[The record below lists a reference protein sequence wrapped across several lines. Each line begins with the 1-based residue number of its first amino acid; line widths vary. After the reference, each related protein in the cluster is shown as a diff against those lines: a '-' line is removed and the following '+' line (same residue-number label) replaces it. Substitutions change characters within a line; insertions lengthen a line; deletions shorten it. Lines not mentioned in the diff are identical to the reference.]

1 MNRIISIIFLFII
14 ALHVKATDVEW
25 PHVIPRTP
33 SVSALEKFGDYPIG
47 YNTGTVSIGV
57 PLFNFALDKG
67 VALNISLDYHS
78 SGIKVSDVCGRVG
91 TGWALNAGGV
101 ISREIRGQRDECG
114 FYNFIQSHKGY
125 QLPDRHGFQDIPEL
139 LDSINRGAAD
149 LEPDLFYLTLPSG
162 SYKFF
167 LGNDGEFHT
176 IPYSN
181 LKVVRCPLNSIAA
194 SGDWVILDESGNR
207 YIFGRYNGQLA
218 IDQTFDHNRITTT
231 AWKLLAIV
239 SPENKELA
247 TFSYK
252 DTDYKNPKVNHR
264 VYKFEDSQ
272 LFPYYGEV
280 NSIKSHLG
288 EFSYSNAYKFSS
300 SDLTG
305 IHIPGIGNLSFH
317 SSNQGSLLTSHIID
331 KITYTSSINGK
342 QTSYDLSYDDIFRI
356 YLSGIQKSGSDGT
369 SVKYRSFEYYDNLPT
384 SVNSYAQDYWGYY
397 NGANNNTNLYTTE
410 DYIYR
415 FNKLPSTSLGG
426 TYMYEY
432 SNRYPTE
439 DAKAGSLKKI
449 IYPTGGSTVFEY
461 EGNCIYSKDS
471 TYTTYSKNENAM
483 LSQSVNSSSTFHTG
497 LYENLKYDIQFSIQ
511 SAGVY
516 TTRIQLVDST
526 GGIWFDK
533 EDYDLAMVSTREG
546 ESSMG
551 YPKFEYKSSF
561 LLPAGSYQW
570 KITIESD
577 KPRLSPSIV
586 EPVNIYYSYYA
597 VKKSITSVGSVTY
610 EKLVGGIR
618 IKKITDYDSDQSVI
632 EERNYSYL
640 GPDGKCSGKGAPK
653 PFFIRHYIEN
663 VEQPPRSD
671 VSLQAKYYTGIEE
684 IGEESLLRYTGSA
697 VLYSYVTEDRNV
709 GGKTYRIDYS
719 YGNRDYICPE
729 IYSNTF
735 GYEQSPFPYDQNEY
749 MEGLLKSK
757 TIYKSEG
764 NRFVPI
770 QKECYTYDVIE
781 GNRFQHVPAQTC
793 VSLTNMFDIYGEEY
807 HRDQRYY
814 YGTYKLISAKVLP
827 VQTKVMT
834 FLGGDTLTTT
844 TNTTYNN
851 DTYIQPSGTVR
862 YTDEGNNAVTAY
874 KYSYDSNDAVCGKM
888 TERNMVSAPVSVKT
902 SYKGAESLLST
913 GYGYFTAGSDT
924 LIEPSSI
931 TRTCKGETSGIEYLK
946 YDLYG
951 NPLHVSMNGVA
962 HRYYLW
968 SYRGKLPI
976 AEIIGGYSSESE
988 VESAVMS
995 VFGKNMSALSEDSVP
1010 DRTKLLNG
1018 SLQKLLPKAKV
1029 STFTFDNE
1037 EGVAT
1042 VTGPNGITQRYEY
1055 DDFGRLVKSIIAV
1068 MKSDGT
1074 LEDAIK
1080 ETYKYHYQT
1089 QAQ

>member
-25 PHVIPRTP
+25 PHVTPRTP

-101 ISREIRGQRDECG
+101 ISREIRGRRDELG
-114 FYNFIQSHKGY
+114 FYNLIKSHKGY
-125 QLPDRHGFQDIPEL
+125 HVPDYLEPFDASKL
-139 LDSINRGAAD
+139 LDSISRGAIVD

-181 LKVVRCPLNSIAA
+181 LKVVSCPLNSIIA
-194 SGDWVILDESGNR
+194 SGDWVILDESGNK
-207 YIFGRYNGQLA
+207 YIFGIYKSSSA
-218 IDQTFDHNRITTT
+218 IEQTSDHGKISTT
-231 AWKLLAIV
+231 AWKLLAIL

-252 DTDYKNPKVNHR
+252 GDAEYNNPTVNHR
-264 VYKFEDSQ
+264 VYKVGDSS
-272 LFPYYGEV
+272 LCMYLGNALALSPHF
-280 NSIKSHLG
+280 G
-288 EFSYSNAYKFSS
+288 EFSYSDTYSFFGC
-300 SDLTG
+300 DLTD
-305 IHIPGIGNLSFH
+305 IHIPGIGNVSFH
-317 SSNQGSLLTSHIID
+317 SSNQGSLSDRHIID
-331 KITYTSSINGK
+331 KITYTSFINGK
-342 QTSYDLSYDDIFRI
+342 HTSYDLSYNEVGRI
-356 YLSGIQKSGSDGT
+356 NLSGIQKTGSDGT
-369 SVKYRSFEYYDNLPT
+369 SVKYRSFEYYGNLPA

-397 NGANNNTNLYTTE
+397 NGANNNTNLYPVE
-410 DYIYR
+410 E
-415 FNKLPSTSLGG
+415 
-426 TYMYEY
+426 YMKCSVAPAQGIIPTRMPEF

-449 IYPTGGSTVFEY
+449 TYPTGGSTVFEY
-461 EGNCIYSKDS
+461 EGNRIYSKDS
-471 TYTTYSKNENAM
+471 IFSTYSKDENVM

-497 LYENLKYDIQFSIQ
+497 LDENLKYDIQFSVQ

-516 TTRIQLVDST
+516 TTRIQLVAST
-526 GGIWFDK
+526 GEIIFDK
-533 EDYDLAMVSTREG
+533 EDHDLAMVSTHEG

-551 YPKFEYKSSF
+551 YPKFEYKSSM
-561 LLPAGSYQW
+561 LLPEGTYQW

-586 EPVNIYYSYYA
+586 EPVNIHYSYYD
-597 VKKSITSVGSVTY
+597 VKKSITTVGSATY

-618 IKKITDYDSDQSVI
+618 IKKITDYDSDQSTI

-640 GPDGKCSGKGAPK
+640 GPDGKCSGKGAPE
-653 PFFIRHYIEN
+653 PFFARHYIERI
-663 VEQPPRSD
+663 EQEAEW
-671 VSLQAKYYTGIEE
+671 LLKGNYYMGIKE

-719 YGNRDYICPE
+719 YGNKDYRCPL
-729 IYSNTF
+729 IYSTTF
-735 GYEQSPFPYDQNEY
+735 GYGQSPFPYDQNEY

-757 TIYKSEG
+757 TIYKSEN

-781 GNRFQHVPAQTC
+781 NTRLQQIPSQTC
-793 VSLTNMFDIYGEEY
+793 VTFIDLFNGYGGEY
-807 HRDQRYY
+807 STDERYY

-827 VQTKVMT
+827 VQTKIMT

-844 TNTTYNN
+844 TNTFYNN

-946 YDLYG
+946 YDRYG

-995 VFGKNMSALSEDSVP
+995 AFGKNMSALSEDSLP

-1018 SLQKLLPKAKV
+1018 ILQKLLPKAKV

-1055 DDFGRLVKSIIAV
+1055 DDFGRLAKSIIAV